1 MVKFTRFRSIGV
13 AAAAFVA
20 AGALSLAGCS
30 ATPSDPP
37 AAPTRPRPPRPAV
50 AGRSPRSARR
60 TRATV
65 CRGLSADIQAGYNAY
80 PYEIQE
86 SAWSDWK
93 SEKTDGFTAAIVG
106 QAPAAPFIATYQG
119 TLADSLEACGV
130 DVVLNVAPN
139 DPSDVPG
146 QLQQFGQALSLKPDI
161 IFFNADRTRGGTR
174 SRFASSRCRHPGDL
188 DGVSDRQPVRDH
200 RHLQQQPSGHGRGG

>member
-20 AGALSLAGCS
+20 VGALSLAGCS
-30 ATPSDPP
+30 ATPTDSAGTPD
-37 AAPTRPRPPRPAV
+37 AAESPTAGGCGSVPEIGVIRP
-50 AGRSPRSARR
+50 GRDFC
-60 TRATV
+60 RA
-65 CRGLSADIQAGYNAY
+65 LSADIQSGYNAY

-106 QAPAAPFIATYQG
+106 QAPAAPFIATYQS
-119 TLADSLEACGV
+119 TLADSLEAAGV
-130 DVVLNVAPN
+130 DIVLNVAPN

-161 IFFNADRTRGGTR
+161 IFFNATAPEAALDLVSQAHDAGI
-174 SRFASSRCRHPGDL
+174 PGDL
-188 DGVSDRQPVRDH
+188 DGVSDRQPILDH
-200 RHLQQQPSGHGRGG
+200 RHL